1 MFDWFSP
8 WFQFIFL
15 KILDDSMF
23 FITFMLLLTT
33 LITYTKRF
41 PWSVTFTA
49 WKNNRLFLSDQK
61 KFLTEVFDIWV
72 HKKLLMVK
80 ISKRSNYS
88 IRKKQ
93 ASASLINMFW
103 MLQNNY
109 NYWQLYFVT
118 PLRLERNE
126 RELKTF

>member
-72 HKKLLMVK
+72 YKKLLMVK

-88 IRKKQ
+88 IRKKR

-109 NYWQLYFVT
+109 IYWQLYFVT